1 MEKIHF
7 ISRFNASF
15 GEKFCPAMSGNR
27 TRVNCLEG
35 SYAHHY
41 TNIAR
46 MKGESLSHTII
57 PLAVTTHKTPVNFP
71 SLLHSSEANCFL
83 YLLYTI
89 PLRRKSISKGKILSR
104 TFLALICETAKSF
117 YLRYIHIYIGAQVGG
132 LQISL

>member
-15 GEKFCPAMSGNR
+15 GEKIYPAMSGNR

-46 MKGESLSHTII
+46 MKGEILSHSII

-83 YLLYTI
+83 YLPYTI
-89 PLRRKSISKGKILSR
+89 PLRRKSFSKGKILSR

-117 YLRYIHIYIGAQVGG
+117 YLRYIYRCSSRGG
-132 LQISL
+132 LW